1 LRSYKEELEKLLFT
15 DLTET
20 QPEVGAKVQRLTTSR
35 CNGHADS
42 ERTTQIML
50 KGLLSLTVAAVLIAT
65 SVSAQALTLINR
77 DDTHHT
83 FTIYEE
89 DDEWSVTIQPDQTLT
104 HLCRSGCSIA
114 LEHDEE
120 RDFDG
125 REIVVIFDGRLLV
138 AR

>member
-1 LRSYKEELEKLLFT
+1 MIKE
-15 DLTET
+15 
-20 QPEVGAKVQRLTTSR
+20 
-35 CNGHADS
+35 
-42 ERTTQIML
+42 
-50 KGLLSLTVAAVLIAT
+50 LLSLTAAAVLIAT
-65 SVSAQALTLINR
+65 PVSAQAFTLINR
-77 DDTHHT
+77 DVTQHT

-114 LEHDEE
+114 LEHAEE

-125 REIVVIFDGRLLV
+125 REIVVISDGRLLV